1 MGLWDGE
8 GIQSSGSW
16 RWDCSWLC
24 CFWVCEAWHSP
35 WWFVHHFWGVG
46 MLNFVPL
53 CLQFPLKKNVHTFF
67 FFSSLSILLDLCG
80 FFLSLY
86 GKDILDSLS
95 ESMML
100 ILQSLES
107 LLCSQSPYQL
117 CFCAILVSH
126 IFSLWAFEKQIK
138 SICLDSQ
145 CSFHDILFDWCWVI
159 FFFCLMFLLGLLGC
173 TIWAS
178 STK

>member
-53 CLQFPLKKNVHTFF
+53 CLQLPLKMNVHTFF
-67 FFSSLSILLDLCG
+67 FFSSLSFLLDLCW

-95 ESMML
+95 ESMKP
-100 ILQSLES
+100 ILQSSEC

-117 CFCAILVSH
+117 CFCAILVVISFQSLSFWETDKIYLFVQSLLFSWQTFWLMLSH
-126 IFSLWAFEKQIK
+126 LFF
-138 SICLDSQ
+138 
-145 CSFHDILFDWCWVI
+145 LFDV
-159 FFFCLMFLLGLLGC
+159 FVGPFRLHHMS
-173 TIWAS
+173 ARH
-178 STK
+178 